1 MYNKRIP
8 TDPEERLRQNGGIH
22 RMTSGDIDVR
32 KPDEYGTERHTT
44 QQQKPIKVYQGF
56 NTLRGPLMTKPPT
69 YTFYDLMVSDED
81 EEIRKYCFEDWVF
94 PKIMHLN
101 AGTPQQKHCMV
112 PEQTIRRG
120 RLYGNM
126 AQNEVTRPTITQY
139 IYVILN
145 PGKVPVP
152 SFGTYPGMDF
162 SRMSY
167 LVCAEVGDPRTGN
180 LSNAFI
186 QYALLLNTPIQKC
199 VDLVTCTMP
208 MGAERIPTAPGAPNY
223 FYGVKG
229 NPELEQEIFDRWFNS
244 GDYYFNAVIYPTIRN
259 YMSNEDY

>member
-1 MYNKRIP
+1 MYNRRIP
-8 TDPEERLRQNGGIH
+8 TDPQERLRQQGGIQH
-22 RMTSGDIDVR
+22 MKSGDIEIRHNEDHVSVR
-32 KPDEYGTERHTT
+32 HQGTAR
-44 QQQKPIKVYQGF
+44 PIKVYKPTQV
-56 NTLRGPLMTKPPT
+56 LRGPLVGKPT
-69 YTFYDLMVSDED
+69 NYTFYDLLISEED

-94 PKIMHLN
+94 PKIMNLN
-101 AGTPQQKHCMV
+101 AGTPQQKFCMV

-126 AQNEVTRPTITQY
+126 SQNEVSRPTVTQY

-145 PGKVPVP
+145 PGKNPVP

-162 SRMSY
+162 TRMSY
-167 LVCAEVGDPRTGN
+167 LVCAEIGDPRYGN

-186 QYALLLNTPIQKC
+186 QYALLLNTPIQNC
-199 VDLVTCTMP
+199 IELVTCTMP
-208 MGAERIPTAPGAPNY
+208 MGAERIPTDPGSPNY

-244 GDYYFNAVIYPTIRN
+244 GDYYFNAIIYPTIRN
-259 YMSNEDY
+259 YMTNEE